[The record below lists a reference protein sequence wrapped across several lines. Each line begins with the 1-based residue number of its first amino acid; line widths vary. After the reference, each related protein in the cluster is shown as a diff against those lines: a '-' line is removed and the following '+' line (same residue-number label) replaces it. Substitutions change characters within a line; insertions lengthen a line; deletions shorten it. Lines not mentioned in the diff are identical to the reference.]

1 MPGQPIDVPE
11 VGARVF
17 NPARPEWGDGTVLR
31 VTEIRENGE
40 TTHRVS
46 VQFSISGHKVL
57 RVPPARLTAP
67 QPGPKRE
74 TGWLDALGRKT
85 LDEQLRQLPED
96 IRFFLGTPIQKI
108 VALAP
113 LFEIEGEPRE
123 LVRWARTRT
132 AVGDP
137 LELWSRDELQQA
149 FDDFCRRRNEA
160 LREAV
165 GRARKSGG
173 VDALETAFAQIDA
186 PLRTKM
192 IQAL

>member
-1 MPGQPIDVPE
+1 MHGRPIDVPD

-17 NPARPEWGDGTVLR
+17 NPARSDWGDGIVLR

-40 TTHRVS
+40 TSHRVS

-57 RVPPARLTAP
+57 RIPPARLTSP

-74 TGWLDALGRKT
+74 TGWLDSLGKKT
-85 LDEQLRQLPED
+85 LDDKLRQLPEEVL
-96 IRFFLGTPIQKI
+96 FFLGTPIQKI

-113 LFEIEGEPRE
+113 LFEIEPEPRE
-123 LVRWARTRT
+123 IVKWARRQTEI
-132 AVGDP
+132 GDP
-137 LELWSRDELQQA
+137 LELWSRDELHQA
-149 FDDFCRRRNEA
+149 FEDYCRRRNDA

-165 GRARKSGG
+165 GRARKNGG
-173 VDALETAFAQIDA
+173 VDALDTAFEQIEA